1 MTRPREDSVNDQMPK
16 LPEAPSSTFSPRLC
30 TPEET
35 LERVASFL
43 PRYGITRV
51 SRLTGLDN
59 IGVPVWSAVTPNAR
73 SIVIH
78 HGKGI
83 TDADAK
89 VSAAME
95 ALERAIAG
103 NPSIATITAT
113 QATLELEGR
122 VVDSLEGLIAQGQ
135 NDIGEHEMLTW
146 VRGIDV
152 LSNAETWVPYEA
164 IILDRTPEVVRFW
177 QSSDGLASG
186 NTFLEASFHG
196 LLERIERDAET
207 LWNIANAEQ
216 RLSTCLDPRSLLDPI
231 IDGLLSKIDN
241 AGLEL
246 RLFDMTSDVGI
257 ACFVAFLGA
266 ASVTSRSHLRF
277 FDVTKGSGAHLDP
290 ARAAIRAITEA
301 VQSRLTYISGA
312 RDDIYPK
319 TFDRPL
325 PREVRNYFRAEPR
338 PLPPRKAI
346 SLGPIENMFHTVLKH
361 LKAASVGSVIVVPL
375 TPPDLPF
382 SVVKVLVPNLE
393 NPPGE
398 RMRRFGARAIS
409 KALFSL

>member
-1 MTRPREDSVNDQMPK
+1 MLNDQMPY
-16 LPEAPSSTFSPRLC
+16 LPEARYATYSARIC

-35 LERVASFL
+35 LKRVTSFL

-89 VSAAME
+89 VSATME

-103 NPSIATITAT
+103 SPSIDTITAT
-113 QATLELEGR
+113 QASLELEGR
-122 VVDSLEGLIAQGQ
+122 VVDNLAGLIAQGQ
-135 NDIGEHEMLTW
+135 NDIADDEMLTW
-146 VRGIDV
+146 VRARDV
-152 LSNAETWVPYEA
+152 LSKVETWVPYEA
-164 IILDRTPEVVRFW
+164 VILDRTPEVVRFW

-186 NTFLEASFHG
+186 NTLLEASFHG
-196 LLERIERDAET
+196 VLERIERDAET
-207 LWNIANAEQ
+207 LWNIANADQ
-216 RLSTCLDPRSLLDPI
+216 RLKTCLDPRSLLDPI
-231 IDGLLSKIDN
+231 IDGLVSKIEK

-246 RLFDMTSDVGI
+246 RLFDITSDIGI
-257 ACFVAFLGA
+257 ACFVAFLGS
-266 ASVTSRSHLRF
+266 ASITSRSNSRF
-277 FDVTKGSGAHLDP
+277 IDVTKGSGAHLDP

-301 VQSRLTYISGA
+301 IQSRLTYIGGA
-312 RDDIYPK
+312 RDDIYPE
-319 TFDRPL
+319 TFERPL
-325 PREVRNYFRAEPR
+325 PQELRNYFNAEPS
-338 PLPPRKAI
+338 PLPPRKTVG
-346 SLGPIENMFHTVLKH
+346 LGPLEDMFETVLKH
-361 LKAASVGSVIVVPL
+361 LETASVGSVVVAPL
-375 TPPDLPF
+375 TPPHFPF
-382 SVVKVLVPNLE
+382 SVAKVLVPDLE

-398 RMRRFGARAIS
+398 RKRRFGARGIS